1 MVTVLHS
8 HRHKK
13 NEPYIKSRDFTKI
26 RQVLYSFSTAA
37 KKTFLACPDYA
48 LVLNHFYKREGL
60 LFLEKK
66 SELKPARF
74 RSELEVE
81 LNALNK
87 GAFQTLGL

>member
-1 MVTVLHS
+1 MITVLHS

-13 NEPYIKSRDFTKI
+13 NEKYIRTRDFTKI

-37 KKTFLACPDYA
+37 KKTFLASPDYA
-48 LVLNHFYKREGL
+48 LVLNHFYNKEGE

-66 SELKPARF
+66 SQLKPQRF
-74 RSELEVE
+74 RIELEVE
-81 LNALNK
+81 LNALYK